1 MARERQRHKTAAI
14 RIRRKHVKSLCHAE
28 ACVVGELWFGFR
40 LRDGV
45 RQGKLSFHILF

>member
-14 RIRRKHVKSLCHAE
+14 RTRRKHVKSLCHAE
-28 ACVVGELWFGFR
+28 AVIGELWFGFR

-45 RQGKLSFHILF
+45 RQGKLSFCILF